1 MHSDGN
7 DGSIADDVDIHPP
20 YYIPQEWSQAS
31 SAIFIQTLMMSGEW
45 KYVEKFL
52 PIELSSTAFS
62 LLSEVEVEAF
72 SV

>member
-7 DGSIADDVDIHPP
+7 DGSIAIDVDIHPP

-31 SAIFIQTLMMSGEW
+31 PAIFIQTLMMSGEW

-52 PIELSSTAFS
+52 PIEFSSRAFS